1 MKIEYLLPPT
11 RRGSG
16 MTPDLTSERTPELEE
31 ARLKGGVAARS
42 HGEATIESDT
52 HAPSAHTQPDRVDA
66 KGLPREHPRRR
77 TFAAVGASLGT
88 DTWPAYCA
96 AAITAAY
103 GLLKGYWVFGGTALW
118 SIAPLPQELIDK
130 LRAGTAPTWFEIADA
145 VSFVLAVVGVW
156 FALATVRPRRWLPVW
171 LVRGSLWPL
180 ATFMVLR
187 GRLGMIGDV
196 QQIVSGQSGPY
207 THQAIW
213 DLALW
218 APLFLV
224 WGLLW
229 AATAITYTRRA
240 SVLPRSHSTRR

>member
-11 RRGSG
+11 WRGSG
-16 MTPDLTSERTPELEE
+16 MTPEVTSDRTLELEE
-31 ARLKGGVAARS
+31 ARLNGGVAARS
-42 HGEATIESDT
+42 HGETTIESDT
-52 HAPSAHTQPDRVDA
+52 RALSAHTQPDRVDA
-66 KGLPREHPRRR
+66 EGLSGEHPRRR
-77 TFAAVGASLGT
+77 TVAAVGAWLGT
-88 DTWPAYCA
+88 NTWPAYCA

-103 GLLKGYWVFGGTALW
+103 GLLKAYWVFGGTALW

-171 LVRGSLWPL
+171 LVRWSLWPL

-187 GRLGMIGDV
+187 GVVGIIGDV
-196 QQIVSGQSGPY
+196 QQIVSGESGPY
-207 THQAIW
+207 THQALW

-218 APLFLV
+218 APLFLI

-229 AATAITYTRRA
+229 AATTITYTRRA
-240 SVLPRSHSTRR
+240 GVLVQ